1 MESEIRVALVEDN
14 VAMAEG
20 TRTGLELEGYNVVGI
35 AASGQQAIDLA
46 EKTCPDVIIMDI
58 NIAGPMDGIEAA
70 DIIYKRFQTPIVFL
84 TACSDDARV
93 ARARG
98 VGACG
103 YLVKPYRMTELK
115 AMLEVTHYK
124 AKADRALQE
133 MQARAQKLEKAE
145 SLARMAGAVAHNY
158 NNALTGVTCNLELAL
173 EMIPADAPFQDLI
186 KSAHEQSIQAA
197 NLGLK
202 MLDYVGQTFCTN
214 KDLNFAALCKHYLS
228 DMGESFNIKADIP
241 DYPLMVCFNPDQL
254 KHVLDV
260 LLRNARES
268 LKNSADAITL
278 QVGQADGSIIPTQIR
293 VPVDFEPLDMTYAYL
308 EVADTGC
315 GIAAKDI
322 EKVFE
327 PFYSTKFA
335 GRGLGLA
342 SAVGLI
348 KANEGCITV
357 RSQPGQ
363 GSRFRVWLPV
373 AASNGGQ
380 SIDYPDAHHAE

>member
-35 AASGQQAIDLA
+35 AASGQQAIDLV
-46 EKTCPDVIIMDI
+46 EKTCPDIIIMDI

-70 DIIYKRFQTPIVFL
+70 GIIYKRFQTPIVFL
-84 TACSDDARV
+84 TACSDDSRV
-93 ARARG
+93 ARARS

-103 YLVKPYRMTELK
+103 YLVKPYRITELK

-158 NNALTGVTCNLELAL
+158 NNELTGVTCNLELAL
-173 EMIPADAPFQDLI
+173 EMIPVDAAFRDLI
-186 KSAHEQSIQAA
+186 EDAHKQSIKAA

-214 KDLNFAALCKHYLS
+214 KDLDLAALCKNYLL
-228 DMGESFNIKADIP
+228 DIGESSNIKADIP

-260 LLRNARES
+260 LLHNARES
-268 LKNSADAITL
+268 LKNATDLITL
-278 QVGQADGSIIPTQIR
+278 QVGQADGNIIPTQVR
-293 VPVDFEPLDMTYAYL
+293 VPVNFEPLDMAYAYL
-308 EVADTGC
+308 EVADAGC
-315 GIAAKDI
+315 GIDSNDI

-342 SAVGLI
+342 SAIGLI

-357 RSQPGQ
+357 SSQLGQ
-363 GSRFRVWLPV
+363 GSTFRVWLPIV
-373 AASNGGQ
+373 ASNGG
-380 SIDYPDAHHAE
+380 